1 MGWDT
6 KIQIMWLP
14 EVQDFGDRRFDS
26 VECAE
31 AGSFRKVREHE
42 SQEPVLS
49 ELQQKRFM
57 DSLEEL

>member
-1 MGWDT
+1 
-6 KIQIMWLP
+6 MWLP